1 MRGFWEGK
9 KQETHTEAV
18 RIQSLK
24 DGEVTAKGQEY
35 P

>member
-18 RIQSLK
+18 MTQSLK
-24 DGEVTAKGQEY
+24 DGEVTAKGQDN